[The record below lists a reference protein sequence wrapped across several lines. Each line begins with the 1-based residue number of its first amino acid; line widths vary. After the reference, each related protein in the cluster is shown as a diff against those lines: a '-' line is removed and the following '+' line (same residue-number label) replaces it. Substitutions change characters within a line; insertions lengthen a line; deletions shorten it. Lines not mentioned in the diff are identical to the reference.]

1 MSKPTSKTLQAEAE
15 RLAAVAEA
23 ARLEREAADADKR
36 NADLRAETADKAY
49 WTARRAAEEAERAW
63 KRSLPLTPAA
73 VRVLKSAQEKSVA
86 KSETA
91 EVLCGLGFLATAPR
105 RNLGLRAPTRYVITA
120 LGRAKLAEPRGKS

>member
-1 MSKPTSKTLQAEAE
+1 VA
-15 RLAAVAEA
+15 RAARFELGVAETA
-23 ARLEREAADADKR
+23 KR
-36 NADLRAETADKAY
+36 NAIERFNAADKAEME
-49 WTARRAAEEAERAW
+49 ARAAAKEAERAW

-91 EVLCGLGFLATAPR
+91 EVLYSLGFLDTAPGR
-105 RNLGLRAPTRYVITA
+105 SLRWSAPSRYVITA